1 MKIQHPTSLYICI
14 MRTRIKICCISSVA
28 EAKMAIACGADA
40 LGLVGKMP
48 SGPGPIADE
57 LIASITKTI
66 HPPVASFLLTSEQ
79 SSQRIIDHVKRVGTN
94 TVQVVDELTEGKY
107 AHIREELPM
116 LRLVQV
122 IHVTGEE
129 SIEQALR
136 VQDDVDAIL
145 LDSGNPKAAVKTL
158 GGTGNV
164 HNWEISRALV
174 KAVKLPVFLAGGLNA
189 DNVQQ
194 AIQQVQPF
202 GVDICS
208 GVRTN
213 GMLDEVKLRQF
224 VEKVS

>member
-1 MKIQHPTSLYICI
+1 MPA
-14 MRTRIKICCISSVA
+14 RIKICCISSIN

-57 LIASITKTI
+57 LIATITKTI
-66 HPPVASFLLTSEQ
+66 HPPIASFLLTSEQ

-94 TVQVVDELTEGKY
+94 TVQIVDELAEGKY
-107 AHIREELPM
+107 AHIREALPM

-129 SIEQALR
+129 SIEQAIR

-189 DNVQQ
+189 GNVRQ
-194 AIQQVQPF
+194 AIEQVQPF

-213 GMLDEVKLRQF
+213 GLLDEAKLKEF
-224 VEKVS
+224 VAAVMESSKF